1 MQEAGVITAFAD
13 RIGEQLSFDRSL
25 AERVRKEVEDH
36 LREAAAAVSSQNI
49 SEAERLALARFGE
62 AHEIAVAFAI
72 TSLSKTARQVGLAA
86 ILIIAGVFAVM
97 KVRLGWYAAT
107 QWALSDGARAF
118 GRVVGSI
125 DAFAFWLS
133 AGLGVAAFVYIGS
146 RGIPSTFHA
155 VYRRQVRRFVLLCGA
170 GAAALA
176 VSVVGDGVLTA
187 LRLSGT
193 DVSAGVLI
201 PLLSM
206 AIEIACAGILVVY
219 IRAVAWRAGR
229 TAAMANT

>member
-1 MQEAGVITAFAD
+1 MQEAGIIAAFAE
-13 RIGEQLSFDRSL
+13 RLGAQLSFDRSL
-25 AERVRKEVEDH
+25 AERVRTEVEDH
-36 LREAAAAVSSQNI
+36 LREVAAAEPSHDT
-49 SEAERLALARFGE
+49 SETERLAIARFGK
-62 AHEIAVAFAI
+62 ADEIAVAFAM
-72 TSLSKTARQVGLAA
+72 TSLSKTASNVGLAA

-107 QWALSDGARAF
+107 QWSLSEQSRAF

-146 RGIPSTFHA
+146 RHVPSAFHP

-176 VSVVGDGVLTA
+176 VSVAGDGLLTA

-193 DVSAGVLI
+193 AASARVLVPVI
-201 PLLSM
+201 SM
-206 AIEIACAGILVVY
+206 VIEVACAGILVFH
-219 IRAVAWRAGR
+219 IRAVAWRAGC
-229 TAAMANT
+229 TAAMLKS